1 MLDEADEMTEDV
13 LVSGAQD
20 AERVPP
26 ARRGS
31 RDERREVTLRAL
43 AGGQDAYCAYC
54 GRQLPPLPP
63 KGGRPTP
70 YCPPDPDHY
79 GRWGAKVISCAMLD
93 EQREIWVR
101 VYGPDQPMTQVD
113 VRTLDNRVSA
123 LLGALDPVR
132 DEVRALQ
139 SRVADETTAAL
150 AAKDTAERS
159 RDEALE
165 QARVTV
171 TERADAVAQAEHARQ
186 QAERDR
192 MELRAAQDL
201 SATAVREAAAALDAR
216 RAAERDRDKADADR
230 QRALDQVA
238 ATQDRIT
245 ELQTTLAGERATALE
260 RLDRLRQDEDQA
272 RQDLR
277 ASLTADYEQRL
288 RARANEFDEQ
298 ILTGRAAAD
307 QRVADLTGQLTQATR
322 TYADT
327 LAPLHAQLG
336 VLRGELAERTATV
349 TALRQQLDDL
359 RAAPKPPPEP
369 SVEPSPESSPESP
382 RRG

>member
-1 MLDEADEMTEDV
+1 MDEDV
-13 LVSGAQD
+13 LVSGSED

-26 ARRGS
+26 VRRGS
-31 RDERREVTLRAL
+31 RDERREATVRAL
-43 AGGQDAYCAYC
+43 AGGQDAFCAYC
-54 GRQLPPLPP
+54 GRRLPPLPS

-70 YCPPDPDHY
+70 YCPADPDRY
-79 GRWGAKVISCAMLD
+79 GQWGAKIISCAMLD

-113 VRTLDNRVSA
+113 VQTLDSRVGA

-139 SRVADETTAAL
+139 SRIADETAAAL
-150 AAKDTAERS
+150 AAKDAAERT

-171 TERADAVAQAEHARQ
+171 TERAEALAQAEHARQ

-192 MELRAAQDL
+192 MELRVAQDL
-201 SATAVREAAAALDAR
+201 TAKAVREAESAVDAQ
-216 RAAERDRDKADADR
+216 RAAERDRDKAEADR

-238 ATQDRIT
+238 AAQDRIT
-245 ELQTTLAGERATALE
+245 ELQATLAGERATALE
-260 RLDRLRQDEDQA
+260 RLDRLRRDEDQA

-277 ASLTADYEQRL
+277 AAITADYEQRQ
-288 RARANEFDEQ
+288 RARTSEFDEQ
-298 ILTGRAAAD
+298 IRTWRATAD
-307 QRVADLTGQLTQATR
+307 QRVAALTGQLTQATQ

-327 LAPLHAQLG
+327 LGPLHQQLG
-336 VLRGELAERTATV
+336 VLRGELAEQTATV

-359 RAAPKPPPEP
+359 RAAP
-369 SVEPSPESSPESP
+369 EPSPESSTHREDPS
-382 RRG
+382 